1 MGTWVPAMSLI
12 NSLRGREQRRGRWGR
27 RDSEEKQERERER
40 DSGRGRND
48 GEMERLQ
55 RGR

>member
-1 MGTWVPAMSLI
+1 MSLI
-12 NSLRGREQRRGRWGR
+12 NSLRGREQGRERWGR
-27 RDSEEKQERERER
+27 RDSEEKREGQRRREWV
-40 DSGRGRND
+40 SND